1 MIKGLS
7 GATIW
12 SEDLNRLLP
21 FYRDVLGLPVTDRVA
36 AIRGVR
42 HRRGAGA
49 GAGHA

>member
-21 FYRDVLGLPVTDRVA
+21 FYLIQLLKFKEGSRP
-36 AIRGVR
+36 
-42 HRRGAGA
+42 
-49 GAGHA
+49 